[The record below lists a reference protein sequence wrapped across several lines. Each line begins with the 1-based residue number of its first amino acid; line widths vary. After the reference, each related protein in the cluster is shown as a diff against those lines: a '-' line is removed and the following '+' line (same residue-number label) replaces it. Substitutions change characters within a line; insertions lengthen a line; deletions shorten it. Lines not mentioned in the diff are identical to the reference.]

1 MGEARFVRFR
11 RLPMFDRLDD
21 ILIHYE
27 ELMLELNN
35 PSVAEDQKRFRK
47 LMKEQA
53 DLADLVEA
61 YTQYKKAKQAVE
73 DSLALLE
80 EESDEEMR
88 EMAKEELSDAKKRI
102 EELEQELKILLL
114 PKDPNDEKNILL
126 EIRAGAG
133 GDEAALFASQLY
145 RMYVNYAESQ
155 RWKVEL
161 ISVNE
166 NGIGG
171 FKEVVAMIT
180 GKGAYSKMK
189 YESGVHRVQR
199 VPETES
205 GGRIHTSTATVA
217 VMPEAE
223 EFDVVIEDKDVR
235 IDVMRASGNGGQCV
249 NTTDSAVRLTHN
261 PTGIVIY
268 SQTEKSQLQNK
279 EKAFRLLRSKLYDLE
294 LEKRQNSEAEERRS
308 QIGTGD
314 RSEKIR
320 TYNFPQGRVTDH
332 RIKLTLYKIDAIM
345 NGDIYELLDSL
356 IAADQAEKLARL
368 NEN

>member
-1 MGEARFVRFR
+1 
-11 RLPMFDRLDD
+11 MFDRLED
-21 ILIHYE
+21 IVKHYE
-27 ELMLELNN
+27 ELMFELNN

-47 LMKEQA
+47 LMKEQS
-53 DLADLVEA
+53 DLTPLVE
-61 YTQYKKAKQAVE
+61 TYKEYKQAKQDVE

-88 EMAKEELSDAKKRI
+88 ELAKEELSDAKKRI
-102 EELEQELKILLL
+102 ESLEQELKILLL
-114 PKDPNDEKNILL
+114 PKDPNDDKNIIM

-133 GDEAALFASQLY
+133 GDEAALFASELY

-155 RWKVEL
+155 GWKVEMV
-161 ISVNE
+161 SVNE

-171 FKEVVAMIT
+171 FKEVVCMIT
-180 GKGAYSKMK
+180 GKGAYSKLK

-223 EFDVVIEDKDVR
+223 DVDVQIDMNDCR

-249 NTTDSAVRLTHN
+249 NTTDSAVRLTHM

-294 LEKRQNSEAEERRS
+294 LEKRQNAEAEERRS

-320 TYNFPQGRVTDH
+320 TYNFPQGRVTEH
-332 RIKLTLYKIDAIM
+332 RIKLTLYKIDSVM
-345 NGDIYELLDSL
+345 NGDIQEIIDSL
-356 IAADQAEKLARL
+356 IAADQAAKLAKM
-368 NEN
+368 NEDA